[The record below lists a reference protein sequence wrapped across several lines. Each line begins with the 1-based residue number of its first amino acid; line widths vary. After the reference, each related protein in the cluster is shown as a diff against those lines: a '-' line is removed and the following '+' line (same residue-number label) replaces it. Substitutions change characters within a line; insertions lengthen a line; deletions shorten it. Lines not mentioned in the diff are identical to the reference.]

1 MPSPLPSV
9 SAPATPAADSHGIV
23 SDEASLTPI
32 VLRAMART
40 SDPRLLEIIGAL
52 VRHAHAFVR
61 ETKLTEEEFEQGL
74 AFLAAVGQATGPT
87 KNEAVLLADILGIST
102 LVSLLN
108 NQRDETATASAL
120 LGPFWRKH
128 APLCNSG
135 DNIARGNTE
144 GVPLDV
150 SGQVRDI
157 HGKPLAGVEVD
168 VWQASPIGFYENQD
182 EDQPDMNLRGRF
194 QTDLEGRYHFR
205 SVRPAGYPVPTDGPC
220 GDLLR
225 AQQRHPYRPAH
236 LHFMVSA
243 PGYRTLITQVFA
255 DDAENLNSDVVFAV
269 LKPLV
274 GHFAETVDA
283 SGKRRATLQYDF
295 VLEPGE
301 QKFPMPPIP

>member
-1 MPSPLPSV
+1 MSSPTSNIDR
-9 SAPATPAADSHGIV
+9 SGIV

-32 VLRAMART
+32 VLRAMGKTR
-40 SDPRLLEIIGAL
+40 DPRLLEIISAL

-61 ETKLTEEEFEQGL
+61 ETQLTEEEFEQGL
-74 AFLAAVGQATGPT
+74 AFLAAIGQATGPK

-108 NQRDETATASAL
+108 NKRDDFGKHGDNNGATASAL

-128 APLCNSG
+128 APLCKSG
-135 DNIARGNTE
+135 DCIARGETE
-144 GVPLDV
+144 GVPLEV

-157 HGKPLAGVEVD
+157 NGNLLAGAEVD
-168 VWQASPIGFYENQD
+168 VWQASPVGYYENQD
-182 EDQPDMNLRGRF
+182 QTQPEMNLRGRF
-194 QTDLEGRYHFR
+194 LTDAEGRYHFR

-236 LHFMVSA
+236 LHFIVSA

-269 LKPLV
+269 LTPLV
-274 GHFAETVDA
+274 GHFAETLDA
-283 SGKRRATLQYDF
+283 KGNRHATLQYDF